1 MKNIT
6 TRQKLRKG
14 FHLKDFFKGL
24 LILISLIVFSFLIE
38 TVTFSFSSAPLN
50 IALFKSYF
58 RGPLLLLMNF
68 IPIFIMM
75 SFIYLIS
82 NRIWVGFSVTC
93 LIFFAMSLVNKFKL
107 MYRDDPFV
115 FADLRL
121 VKESMIMAKQYN
133 LSLSYRT
140 IALMLALVFIAF
152 FLKIIFRNLG
162 KKLDALSG
170 KIRICL
176 LLALALGSFYIFK
189 NLYFDPSIYSKVGDK
204 SLINIWIQSQQ
215 FQSRGFVYPFLY
227 SIKDAKE
234 HKPDGY
240 DEEKAKKDLFTYGY
254 DHIPE
259 DEKVNIISIMLEAY
273 NDFSEFDGVEL
284 GIDVYENF
292 HNIQQESISGKLITN
307 IFAGGTVNTERAFL
321 TGYQSHPKY
330 YSYTNSFVWYLRNQ
344 GYRTE
349 AMHPITGSFY
359 NRRNINEYLGFQS
372 FDHYDN
378 KYSQI
383 QAAYLPDN
391 EFFDY
396 IIEGY
401 KNSVKE
407 NQPYFNFTVTYQN
420 HGPYSTEKFSDNQFL
435 KKKDHYDEANYNIVN
450 NYLGGISSTDRA
462 LKKLIDFFR
471 NEEEPVILVIFGD
484 HNPWL
489 GENNSVYNMLK
500 INLDLSTLDGF
511 KNYYQTPYIIWA
523 NNKAKETFNKDFIG
537 KGKDISPCFLMAE
550 LFEYTGWQGNEY
562 MKYISDLK
570 ENIDLIHSLYFKEN
584 GEFKKEL
591 SVEGKK
597 LIKDFINV
605 EYYYSHNFM
614 NK

>member
-234 HKPDGY
+234 NIPDGY
-240 DEEKAKKDLFTYGY
+240 NEEKAKETLASYEY
-254 DHIPE
+254 DNIPE
-259 DEKVNIISIMLEAY
+259 NEKVNIIAIMLEAY

-292 HNIQQESISGKLITN
+292 HNIQEESISGKLINN

-321 TGYQSHPKY
+321 TGYQNHPKY
-330 YSYTNSFVWYLRNQ
+330 YSYTNSFVWYLREQ

-359 NRRNINEYLGFQS
+359 NRRNINEYLGFES

-378 KYSQI
+378 KYGQI
-383 QAAYLPDN
+383 QTAYLPDN

-401 KNSVKE
+401 KNSVKD

-420 HGPYSTEKFSDNQFL
+420 HGPYSAEKFTDSQFL
-435 KKKDHYDEANYNIVN
+435 KKKDNYDEANYNIVN
-450 NYLGGISSTDRA
+450 NYLGGIESTDRA
-462 LKKLIDFFR
+462 MKKLVDYFR
-471 NEEEPVILVIFGD
+471 NEEEPVVLVVFGD

-489 GENNSVYNMLK
+489 GENNSAYHMLN

-511 KNYYQTPYIIWA
+511 RNYYQTPYIIWA

-537 KGKDISPCFLMAE
+537 NGNDISPCFLMAE
-550 LFEYTGWQGNEY
+550 LFQYLGWEGNEY
-562 MKYISDLK
+562 MKYISHLK
-570 ENIDLIHSLYFKEN
+570 ENIDVIHNLYFKEKA
-584 GEFKKEL
+584 EFKKEL
-591 SVEGKK
+591 SEEGKK
-597 LIKDFINV
+597 LWKDFVNV

-614 NK
+614 RN

>member
-1 MKNIT
+1 MKNIAIT
-6 TRQKLRKG
+6 QKQKIRFKIKSLLKG
-14 FHLKDFFKGL
+14 IF
-24 LILISLIVFSFLIE
+24 ILISLITLSFLIE

-58 RGPLLLLMNF
+58 REPLLLLMNF
-68 IPIFIMM
+68 IPIFLFM
-75 SFIYLIS
+75 SIIYLIS
-82 NRIWVGFSVTC
+82 NRIWIGFSVTG
-93 LIFFAMSLVNKFKL
+93 LVFFIMSLVNKFKL

-121 VKESMIMAKQYN
+121 VRESMIMAQQYD
-133 LSLSYRT
+133 LSLSYRI
-140 IALMLALVFIAF
+140 IALILALVFIAIFLNIF
-152 FLKIIFRNLG
+152 FRRLS
-162 KKLDALSG
+162 KLDAISG
-170 KIRICL
+170 TIRICL
-176 LLALALGSFYIFK
+176 IIVLALGSFFVFK
-189 NLYFDPSIYSKVGDK
+189 DFYFDSNIYSRVGDK
-204 SLINIWIQSQQ
+204 SIINIWIQSQQ